1 MKNKKEIQ
9 EAEIIENENKE
20 ELKVDETNKEKEENK
35 VEEITTEVEKNVV
48 KEELSKPKKE
58 KKEHNLI
65 KLFFTVVFAVVVG
78 LIIVIS
84 ILKFTPI
91 LSKLESSVQSEDSGK
106 IITNT
111 SKNTVYEKSSLAAAV
126 ENVYDSVV
134 MVRAYKD
141 EEEISTG
148 TGFIYKKGEKYG
160 YVMTNQHVVAEADE
174 VKLVLSNDDEIDAE
188 ILSGDE
194 YLDLAVMRISKDKV
208 PQIATI
214 GKSETMKIGD
224 TVFTVGSPMGYEYR
238 NSVTSGILSGKDR
251 MVSVSLS
258 NSSSNDWVMKVLQI
272 DAAINPGNSGGP
284 LLNVNGEVVGINSMK
299 LVQDEIEG
307 MGFAIPIEI
316 AMAHVEELE
325 KGKDIEWPLL
335 GISMANVTDTSLLY
349 KNGIMIDK
357 NIKDGVVVVEIS
369 KGTGASKSDLK
380 TGDVIIALNGA
391 KVKVSAYLRFEL
403 YKNKPGDTID
413 ITYIRDNK
421 ERTTKIELG
430 KSEK

>member
-1 MKNKKEIQ
+1 
-9 EAEIIENENKE
+9 
-20 ELKVDETNKEKEENK
+20 
-35 VEEITTEVEKNVV
+35 
-48 KEELSKPKKE
+48 
-58 KKEHNLI
+58 
-65 KLFFTVVFAVVVG
+65 
-78 LIIVIS
+78 
-84 ILKFTPI
+84 
-91 LSKLESSVQSEDSGK
+91 
-106 IITNT
+106 
-111 SKNTVYEKSSLAAAV
+111 
-126 ENVYDSVV
+126 
-134 MVRAYKD
+134 
-141 EEEISTG
+141 
-148 TGFIYKKGEKYG
+148 
-160 YVMTNQHVVAEADE
+160 
-174 VKLVLSNDDEIDAE
+174 
-188 ILSGDE
+188 
-194 YLDLAVMRISKDKV
+194 
-208 PQIATI
+208 
-214 GKSETMKIGD
+214 
-224 TVFTVGSPMGYEYR
+224 
-238 NSVTSGILSGKDR
+238 
-251 MVSVSLS
+251 
-258 NSSSNDWVMKVLQI
+258 
-272 DAAINPGNSGGP
+272 
-284 LLNVNGEVVGINSMK
+284 MK

-391 KVKVSAYLRFEL
+391 KVKDSAYLRYEL

>member
-65 KLFFTVVFAVVVG
+65 KLFFTVVSAVVVG

-380 TGDVIIALNGA
+380 PGDVIIALNGA
-391 KVKVSAYLRFEL
+391 KVKDSAYLRYEL

>member
-48 KEELSKPKKE
+48 KEELSKHKKE

-391 KVKVSAYLRFEL
+391 KVKDSAYLRYEL